1 MNNTPTSQRS
11 RKAAQGREG
20 EVSTNPSSKR
30 CKLILLGVD
39 THGKQYTFA
48 RKIEN
53 LGIQPAQK
61 LSPAKFLGFLGK
73 QVALARRVVI
83 VYEAG
88 PFGYTLYRQASKLGV
103 ECLVCAP
110 ERLDRGRRRVNDKI
124 DAGEL
129 TSRLDRHLAG
139 NDKALRLVRPPTL
152 QQELLRAQVRE
163 RSMYVKE
170 RNRWKG
176 RGRSA
181 LQLLGV
187 LSPGRWWEEQRL
199 AEVLEELGK
208 RHGQAVAEELGAR
221 LGRYREQMLAL
232 DKLARQLTAEICTQT
247 PAKPEGQKCEG
258 EGAGGEVRPARVP
271 RRPRIKGIGVLTEQ
285 LLDRE
290 IISWDRFS
298 NRRQVASYTGL
309 CPGEDSSGESEVKL
323 PIDKHGNPRIRAAL
337 VEIAWLL
344 PKFQPDYI
352 RLQRW
357 KWVFEKD
364 TKASRALRKKAVT
377 ALARMLAVDL
387 WRIRTGRCTPE
398 ALGLQRAA

>member
-1 MNNTPTSQRS
+1 MKNKTTSHRS

-20 EVSTNPSSKR
+20 EVSAKTSEKR
-30 CKLILLGVD
+30 YKLILLGAD
-39 THGKQYTFA
+39 THGKQYTFG

-53 LGIQPAQK
+53 QGIQPAQK
-61 LSPAKFLGFLGK
+61 LAPGKFLELLGK
-73 QVALARRVVI
+73 QVALAERVVL

-88 PFGYTLYRQASKLGV
+88 PFGYTLYRQATKLGV

-110 ERLDRGRRRVNDKI
+110 ERLSRGRKRVNDKI

-129 TSRLDRHLAG
+129 TSRLDRQLAG
-139 NDKALRLVRPPTL
+139 NTKALRLVRPPTL
-152 QQELLRAQVRE
+152 DQELARAQVRE

-181 LQLLGV
+181 LHLLGIM
-187 LSPGRWWEEQRL
+187 SPGRWWEQTRL
-199 AEVLEELGK
+199 AEVLQEVGK
-208 RHGQAVAEELGAR
+208 LHGQAVAEELGAR
-221 LGRYREQMLAL
+221 LGRYCEQMLAM
-232 DKLARQLTAEICTQT
+232 DKLARQITAEICAA
-247 PAKPEGQKCEG
+247 PAKPPASEPPGQEP
-258 EGAGGEVRPARVP
+258 RPVP
-271 RRPRIKGIGVLTEQ
+271 QKSPEQKPPRIKGIGVLTER

-290 IISWDRFS
+290 MVSWDRFA

-309 CPGEDSSGESEVKL
+309 CPGEDSTGDSEMKL
-323 PIDKHGNPRIRAAL
+323 PIDKHGNPRVRAAL

-344 PKFQPDYI
+344 PKFQPDYL

-364 TKASRALRKKAVT
+364 AKAGRALRKKVVT

-387 WRIRTGRCTPE
+387 WRLKTGRCTPE
-398 ALGLQRAA
+398 DLGLKLAS